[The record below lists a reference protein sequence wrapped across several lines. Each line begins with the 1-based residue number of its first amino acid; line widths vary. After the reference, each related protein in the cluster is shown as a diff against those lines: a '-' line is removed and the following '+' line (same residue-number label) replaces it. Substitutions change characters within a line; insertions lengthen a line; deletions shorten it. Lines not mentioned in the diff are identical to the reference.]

1 MQLVVG
7 RVKNACQVAP
17 LGSPGFYPSYQSAY
31 DGTKM
36 YQLDLQNLG
45 LELGIFYDPLFNHL
59 SLKTFSNRD
68 VTI

>member
-1 MQLVVG
+1 
-7 RVKNACQVAP
+7 
-17 LGSPGFYPSYQSAY
+17 
-31 DGTKM
+31 M